1 MPHRGRLNILPLIF
15 DYPVAN
21 LLSKIQGKRD
31 IPKEIRGIDDVVSHV
46 SVSNEKTFCLD
57 GNLNNAKSIRVS
69 MVHNPSHLEAVNPV
83 GMGKTF
89 AKIKDYDNNNGT
101 VLNLM
106 IHGDSALSAQGV
118 IYENLSFHK
127 TPESD
132 IGGSLHLVTNN
143 QIGYTT
149 EKENNRSSRYW

>member
-21 LLSKIQGKRD
+21 LLSKVQGKRD

-46 SVSNEKTFCLD
+46 SVSNEKTFVLD
-57 GNLNNAKSIRVS
+57 GSLSESKPIQVS
-69 MVHNPSHLEAVNPV
+69 MLHNPSHLEAANSV
-83 GMGKTF
+83 GMGKTH
-89 AKIKDYDNNNGT
+89 AKIEDYDGNKDK
-101 VLNLM
+101 VLNVM
-106 IHGDSALSAQGV
+106 IHGDSAVSGQGV

-127 TPESD
+127 GPGCD
-132 IGGSLHLVTNN
+132 VGGSIHIVTNN

-149 EKENNRSSRYW
+149 NKENSRSSRHW